1 MNKGRLKSGIRHLKI
16 FTYFKIWAYCLF
28 CQSKT
33 QWYLGSN
40 NITVKEKW
48 AQLKSEPEISILS
61 RQSDMKLQPARLS
74 STSCLSSV
82 GNRCALKR
90 HTHRQIHAH
99 THAYIKLKKKCDIRT
114 HFWDVEDFRFI
125 RHNNITLGPYWCE
138 LILRHNETGN
148 RRDWS
153 RGW

>member
-1 MNKGRLKSGIRHLKI
+1 M
-16 FTYFKIWAYCLF
+16 FTYFKIWAYRLF

-33 QWYLGSN
+33 QWYWGSKN
-40 NITVKEKW
+40 TTVKERW

-61 RQSDMKLQPARLS
+61 RQSDKKLQPARLS

-90 HTHRQIHAH
+90 HTHRQIQAHAH
-99 THAYIKLKKKCDIRT
+99 TYIELKKRKWHKNTFLGCG
-114 HFWDVEDFRFI
+114 RFPI
-125 RHNNITLGPYWCE
+125 HRHNNITLGPYWCE
-138 LILRHNETGN
+138 LIWRHNETGN

-153 RGW
+153 RGWYLLCGMYCTCACV